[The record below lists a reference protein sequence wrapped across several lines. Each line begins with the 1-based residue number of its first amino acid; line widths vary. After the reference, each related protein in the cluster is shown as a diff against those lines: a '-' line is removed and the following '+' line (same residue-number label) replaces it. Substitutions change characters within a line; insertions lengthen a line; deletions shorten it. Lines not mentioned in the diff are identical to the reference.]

1 MFCPHPCAHSG
12 SEVIFDRIAFAG
24 ASWKPLLQL
33 RDAWAAE
40 ASVWLNQRGQL
51 KNAFERELEAA
62 RAAEARAEAFG
73 RGGRGDGNEPPAK
86 RMRVRSAQVTK
97 AHHPGSLTVQPGDVC
112 FFIAACTQP
121 LWSRVKM
128 ESDGRI
134 GIISA
139 SKLEEVPE
147 EAPQMEPMLPPSDD
161 EMLPPSDDEDARMAA
176 DDAASEEVADVQFVE
191 RVQAADAAAVEAE
204 AAAQQGAAEECGY
217 GGD

>member
-1 MFCPHPCAHSG
+1 
-12 SEVIFDRIAFAG
+12 
-24 ASWKPLLQL
+24 
-33 RDAWAAE
+33 
-40 ASVWLNQRGQL
+40 
-51 KNAFERELEAA
+51 
-62 RAAEARAEAFG
+62 
-73 RGGRGDGNEPPAK
+73 
-86 RMRVRSAQVTK
+86 
-97 AHHPGSLTVQPGDVC
+97 
-112 FFIAACTQP
+112 
-121 LWSRVKM
+121 M

-161 EMLPPSDDEDARMAA
+161 EMLPPSDDEDTRMAA